1 MAITDI
7 LIRKA
12 DAEEAL
18 KSSTI
23 PFAGVAMAPAPE
35 GAQTDDAD
43 TWARYRLVDD
53 SARTITPEHARRMLR
68 GIRRLMTIHSGCTT
82 PNWVIVKE
90 LFCCGSTSARE
101 WCQWAEVDPDKTW

>member
-1 MAITDI
+1 MTDI

-23 PFAGVAMAPAPE
+23 QFAGVAMAPAPE

-53 SARTITPEHARRMLR
+53 SARTITPEQARRMLS
-68 GIRRLMTIHSGCTT
+68 GALRLMDVHRARST
-82 PNWVIVKE
+82 PNWVIAKA

-101 WCQWAEVDPDKTW
+101 LCKWAGVDPDSVKAW